1 MSLFGLSG
9 TRWITHKLNALQL
22 MLDKFG
28 IYLQHLQSMSED
40 KSFKSADRQKFKGW
54 LRKWQ
59 QARIPL
65 LACLFLEI
73 LSPAKMLSLAF
84 QENDINPVST
94 IQHLETAKK
103 QLDRLEGKKFNELPT
118 VQLFLDKVKSKVTLP
133 NFNAAKDSA
142 EVSKGILL
150 DRIKDAMQTR
160 LEAGENK
167 IVLMA
172 ATILNCEG
180 WGRRKENGEE
190 DLEFPDN
197 CVADLFNHFQE
208 PLLKAGSDGS
218 LNRLLEQWHDLVAYT
233 VQYLDPSRTH
243 YLRVWKRIFTSSRK
257 EEWNMVLLLVE
268 LLLSIPISNAKVE
281 RMFSLMNRVKTDSRA
296 ALCEHTLNNLV
307 RIRMEGPPLEEFDPT
322 PAIQLWASSANCSPN
337 QRARKQY
344 NSRDSAKRPKVLIE
358 QDDSSPEES
367 YDTDDNEEN
376 ELIKELEDLE

>member
-1 MSLFGLSG
+1 MF
-9 TRWITHKLNALQL
+9 
-22 MLDKFG
+22 
-28 IYLQHLQSMSED
+28 ED

-94 IQHLETAKK
+94 IQRLEMAKK
-103 QLDRLEGKKFNELPT
+103 QLDRLEGKKFDEFPT
-118 VQLFLDKVKSKVTLP
+118 VQRFLDRVKENDGNFLYQNVTLP

-167 IVLMA
+167 IMLPVMA

-180 WGRRKENGEE
+180 WERRKENCEE
-190 DLEFPDN
+190 DLEFTDN
-197 CVADLFNHFQE
+197 CVAHLFNHFQE

-218 LNRLLEQWHDLVAYT
+218 LNGLLEKWHDLVAYT
-233 VQYLDPSRTH
+233 VRYLDPSRTH
-243 YLRVWKRIFTSSRK
+243 YLRIWKRIFNSSRK
-257 EEWNMVLLLVE
+257 EEWNMVLLLEEV
-268 LLLSIPISNAKVE
+268 LLSIPISNAKVE
-281 RMFSLMNRVKTDSRA
+281 RIFSLMNCIKTDSRA
-296 ALCEHTLNNLV
+296 ALSEHTLNNLV
-307 RIRMEGPPLEEFDPT
+307 RIQMEGPPLEEFDPM
-322 PAIQLWASSANCSPN
+322 PAIQLWASSANRRPN
-337 QRARKQY
+337 QRARKQN

-358 QDDSSPEES
+358 QDDSSPQES